1 MKTDN
6 IIQQKS
12 YAFALRIIKLYKYL
26 CDNKKE
32 FVLSKQIL
40 RSGTSIGANI
50 EEAIGAQSEKDF
62 YAKLSIA
69 YKEARETHYWLRLLR
84 DSELL
89 NNEEESSMLD
99 DCEELLKIIG
109 SIQKSLKNKEVSK
122 S

>member
-1 MKTDN
+1 
-6 IIQQKS
+6 
-12 YAFALRIIKLYKYL
+12 
-26 CDNKKE
+26 
-32 FVLSKQIL
+32 LSKQIL
-40 RSGTSIGANI
+40 RCGTSIGANI

-69 YKEARETHYWLRLLR
+69 YKEARETHYWLRLLH

-89 NNEEESSMLD
+89 NNEEGSSMLD